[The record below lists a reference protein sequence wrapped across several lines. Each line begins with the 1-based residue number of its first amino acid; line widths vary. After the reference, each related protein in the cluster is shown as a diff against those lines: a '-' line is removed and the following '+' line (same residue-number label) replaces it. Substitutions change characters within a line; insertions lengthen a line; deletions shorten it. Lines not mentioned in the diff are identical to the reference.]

1 MSAKLKSVLY
11 RIGEPR
17 LQHLLGDNVIQMVR
31 AIDEKYSHL
40 KYLVEMLI
48 EIYHIDLLLMNKSI
62 RTEIV
67 LSLNRSEII
76 ELASQLKCP
85 LDNDPYEHIGNLPFV
100 KKNTQMG
107 VLYDFFEVDLPLDEN
122 NVVNENVLTVST
134 ITPNYPLYVYQRKAA
149 SKALSIISLNN
160 DGKVLMHMPT
170 GSGKTRSA
178 MYLICKT
185 LSKIEKGLVI
195 WLAHSE
201 ELCNQSAEEFEKAW
215 ASHGNRE
222 MHITR
227 YYGEYDCD
235 ISTVDNG
242 VLVSSLSKLYKR
254 SFSEQSSFL
263 KMQKNAVLVVID
275 EAHQA
280 IAETYKH
287 LLELLLIGGKV
298 KLLGL
303 SATPGR
309 SLKDIGKDQ
318 ELANFFNRNK
328 VTLTVDNYDNP
339 INFLQDNGY
348 LATPSYNYYNYVS
361 DVVLSEKQIIKMK
374 DGLDID
380 KKTLVKIG
388 KDLNRNLLVMEMIE
402 TLARKHKKIIVF
414 SASVEQS
421 DLIAS
426 ILTIMN
432 YSAKSLTSNHS
443 LIYRRNI
450 ISSFKSNDENSLS
463 ILVNFGILT
472 TGFDAP
478 NASAAV
484 IARPTQSVVLYSQMV
499 GRVLRGIKS
508 GGNKNCE
515 ISTVVDNIQGF
526 RSIYEGFSHWDDV
539 WV

>member
-62 RTEIV
+62 RSEIV
-67 LSLNRSEII
+67 LSLNKSEII

-85 LDNDPYEHIGNLPFV
+85 LDNDPYKHVGNLPFV

>member
-1 MSAKLKSVLY
+1 
-11 RIGEPR
+11 
-17 LQHLLGDNVIQMVR
+17 MVR

>member
-443 LIYRRNI
+443 PIYRRNI

>member
-62 RTEIV
+62 RSEIV
-67 LSLNRSEII
+67 LSLNKSEII

-122 NVVNENVLTVST
+122 NVVNENILTVST

-348 LATPSYNYYNYVS
+348 LATPSYNYYNYKS
-361 DVVLSEKQIIKMK
+361 DVVLSEKQIRKMK

-380 KKTLVKIG
+380 NKTLIKIG